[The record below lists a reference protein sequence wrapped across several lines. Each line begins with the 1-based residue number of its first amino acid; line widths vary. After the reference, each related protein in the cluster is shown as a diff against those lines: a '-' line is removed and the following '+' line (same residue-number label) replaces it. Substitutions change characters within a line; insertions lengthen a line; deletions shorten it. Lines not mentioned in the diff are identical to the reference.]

1 MEVVTVRRGDVS
13 FEALEAPDRD
23 RWDFWGLYASGVWE
37 PHTFGVLDRF
47 LHPDA
52 TYLDVGAWIGPTAL
66 YAARLCRHVTAME
79 PDPVAFAQ
87 LKANVEM
94 NEMPNVRLMPAAL
107 DGTTGQVVLHAGDGG
122 RWGSSMSSLVTDGP
136 VTAPVLGVTLD
147 AVVQMI
153 GGEVP
158 TLIKMDIEG
167 AETRV
172 LPQAVSLLAE
182 WRTPCLVSLHE
193 GWCHP
198 NAVAALWAALDQF
211 DTLTVLDDGAP
222 AGFGSVLG
230 EWN

>member
-1 MEVVTVRRGDVS
+1 
-13 FEALEAPDRD
+13 
-23 RWDFWGLYASGVWE
+23 
-37 PHTFGVLDRF
+37 
-47 LHPDA
+47 
-52 TYLDVGAWIGPTAL
+52 
-66 YAARLCRHVTAME
+66 
-79 PDPVAFAQ
+79 
-87 LKANVEM
+87 
-94 NEMPNVRLMPAAL
+94 
-107 DGTTGQVVLHAGDGG
+107 
-122 RWGSSMSSLVTDGP
+122 MSSLVTDGP